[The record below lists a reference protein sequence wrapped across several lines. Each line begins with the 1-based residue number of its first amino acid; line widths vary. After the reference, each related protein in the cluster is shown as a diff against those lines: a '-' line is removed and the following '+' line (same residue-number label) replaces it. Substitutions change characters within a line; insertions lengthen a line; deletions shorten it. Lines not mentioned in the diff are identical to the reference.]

1 MNYKTLGK
9 SGVEVS
15 ELILGCWAMGGDYFG
30 ATEDE
35 SSLEALQVSY
45 ENGVNTFDTAEIY
58 GSGRSERVVGEAA
71 RRIGREKV
79 KIISKVF
86 KPSMAH
92 DKMVKACEDSL
103 SRLGTDYLDVY
114 FLHYPIP
121 EEEVSIQERMETM
134 TELKKAGKIRA
145 IGLSNFSLEEMKA
158 AMEYAGGRDP
168 ALLQP
173 AVAVRRGAIEV
184 QPRKRYRGHPLQH
197 PGPGLLTGKY
207 KKELPSR
214 TGAACRAVPAGE
226 LRPRPGGDGRA
237 GRDQRQVWEDAGPGS
252 HRLAAADAGV
262 TAHRGREKREAGGGE
277 YPGLWVAVL
286 PGGLRGHR
294 PGQPGVHRGPA
305 PLHPVLQHQHSGL
318 RERSRLK
325 CHW

>member
-1 MNYKTLGK
+1 MNYKKLGK

-71 RRIGREKV
+71 RRIGRDKV

-158 AMEYAGGRDP
+158 AMKYGQVDVIQPCYSLLWRFIDRDILPFCLEHEIAVVPYSPLGQGILTGSMAKGHTFREGDSRKNTPLFAPENFERALQVTEKVKEVAAKYHKTPAQTAIRWVAQTPGMTAPIVGARNRKQAEDNFGAAGWELAEEDMRILDE
-168 ALLQP
+168 AS
-173 AVAVRRGAIEV
+173 RRFTDTL
-184 QPRKRYRGHPLQH
+184 PRYRTLFDK
-197 PGPGLLTGKY
+197 TI
-207 KKELPSR
+207 E
-214 TGAACRAVPAGE
+214 E
-226 LRPRPGGDGRA
+226 
-237 GRDQRQVWEDAGPGS
+237 
-252 HRLAAADAGV
+252 
-262 TAHRGREKREAGGGE
+262 
-277 YPGLWVAVL
+277 
-286 PGGLRGHR
+286 
-294 PGQPGVHRGPA
+294 
-305 PLHPVLQHQHSGL
+305 
-318 RERSRLK
+318 
-325 CHW
+325 

>member
-1 MNYKTLGK
+1 MNYKKLGK

-30 ATEDE
+30 ATEDATEDE
-35 SSLEALQVSY
+35 SSLEALRVSY

-71 RRIGREKV
+71 RRIGRDKV

-158 AMEYAGGRDP
+158 AMEYGQVDVIQP
-168 ALLQP
+168 CYSLLWRYDEELLKFSRENDI
-173 AVAVRRGAIEV
+173 AVIPYSTLA
-184 QPRKRYRGHPLQH
+184 Q
-197 PGPGLLTGKY
+197 GLLTGKY
-207 KKELPSR
+207 KK
-214 TGAACRAVPAGE
+214 GATFT
-226 LRPRPGGDGRA
+226 DGRSRA
-237 GRDQRQVWEDAGPGS
+237 ALFQPENYDRDQRQVREDAGPGS
-252 HRLAAADAGV
+252 HRLAAADARCDG
-262 TAHRGREKREAGGGE
+262 AHRGCEKREAGGGE

-286 PGGLRGHR
+286 PGGLRGH
-294 PGQPGVHRGPA
+294 
-305 PLHPVLQHQHSGL
+305 
-318 RERSRLK
+318 
-325 CHW
+325 